1 MFKLRIFKTGTRL
14 LYRVSPWMRLP
25 YIFLI
30 GILCWGLATSPQAF
44 SWLAA
49 VIMMLCIVGSL
60 YVESWEFNNS
70 AGTVISSFGIYP
82 FVKRRRFLYSEISAL
97 HIRHFTKGIL
107 PERNTAQEKHGS
119 NAEEDK
125 KRRRGQKRML
135 SFSIELADGSSGGS
149 RDIAIEII
157 EESKSGGRT
166 ENEAAIIA
174 AYCGFSL
181 DADRPG
187 DTGPRLSIRDIP
199 TGFWKR

>member
-1 MFKLRIFKTGTRL
+1 
-14 LYRVSPWMRLP
+14 MRLP
-25 YIFLI
+25 YIFLM
-30 GILCWGLATSPQAF
+30 GILSWGLATSPQAF

-49 VIMMLCIVGSL
+49 VIMALCIVGSL
-60 YVESWEFNNS
+60 YMESWEFNNS

-135 SFSIELADGSSGGS
+135 SFSMELADGSGGS

-187 DTGPRLSIRDIP
+187 DTDPRLSIRDIP

>member
-1 MFKLRIFKTGTRL
+1 
-14 LYRVSPWMRLP
+14 
-25 YIFLI
+25 
-30 GILCWGLATSPQAF
+30 
-44 SWLAA
+44 
-49 VIMMLCIVGSL
+49 
-60 YVESWEFNNS
+60 
-70 AGTVISSFGIYP
+70 GIYP

-107 PERNTAQEKHGS
+107 PEGSTVQEKHES

-135 SFSIELADGSSGGS
+135 SFSMELADGS

-166 ENEAAIIA
+166 ENEAAVIA

-187 DTGPRLSIRDIP
+187 DTGPRLSMRDIP